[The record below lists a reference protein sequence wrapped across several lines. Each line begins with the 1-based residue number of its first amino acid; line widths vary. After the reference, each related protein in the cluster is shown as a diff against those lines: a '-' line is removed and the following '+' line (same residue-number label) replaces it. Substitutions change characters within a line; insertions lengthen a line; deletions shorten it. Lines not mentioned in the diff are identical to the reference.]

1 MAKFVFQESEIVIVH
16 RSGVEVEASQGRR
29 VAKYDLSS
37 VFDSSMAH
45 STFAIQ
51 SYIK

>member
-16 RSGVEVEASQGRR
+16 RYGVEVETSQGRR

-37 VFDSSMAH
+37 IFDSSMAP
-45 STFAIQ
+45 STFDIQ